1 MLNAI
6 YLQVPIDDDKSF
18 RLEPNQSL
26 AKRLSKSLH
35 ISKSN
40 IGHRTSI
47 RPHSLFSRHTRGSP
61 YISDMAARE
70 DLVHGWVSIDC
81 GRGTSDI
88 LWSCLATILLS
99 VWTVIHLPV
108 PCCSRFKEGK
118 RIAGEPSQSW
128 RNWVIRSGIVPAVIS
143 VIVPEFMTYMAM
155 VDLYAAW
162 VIQRQMKQMKWTLTH
177 AFFLNMGGFC
187 LETPSG
193 LRMQFDVNQLLSAIA
208 NSADWLR
215 QFEKVEEHHIN
226 DHAKSNPITKLIAC
240 GQALWLVTQIIARVH
255 QHKAVTLL
263 EVSTTAYAVC
273 ALTAYLAWWNK
284 PQNPTLPITISCSDK
299 ELPRQHSG
307 NLMYYNFESKKEY
320 VWAGRWINH
329 FSRTEGISYGR
340 VITFLGILCPAI
352 FGAIHVASWN
362 ILLLSHAE
370 QWLWRGSAL
379 YCCTAGTIFVLVPA
393 LIAICEYL
401 SLIREDT
408 FIIATYAVVVIS
420 SIYVIVRLYMITE
433 VFLSLRALPRSA
445 YEEVQWSSFIPHI

>member
-1 MLNAI
+1 
-6 YLQVPIDDDKSF
+6 
-18 RLEPNQSL
+18 
-26 AKRLSKSLH
+26 
-35 ISKSN
+35 
-40 IGHRTSI
+40 
-47 RPHSLFSRHTRGSP
+47 
-61 YISDMAARE
+61 MAARE
-70 DLVHGWVSIDC
+70 DLVHGWVSTDC

-108 PCCSRFKEGK
+108 PCCSRFEEGK
-118 RIAGEPSQSW
+118 LISGEPSQSW

-143 VIVPEFMTYMAM
+143 VIAPEFMTYMALR
-155 VDLYAAW
+155 DLYAAW
-162 VIQRQMKQMKWTLTH
+162 LIQRLMKQMKWTLTR
-177 AFFLNMGGFC
+177 AFFLHMGGFC

-215 QFEKVEEHHIN
+215 QLEKVEEHHIN

-240 GQALWLVTQIIARVH
+240 GQALWLVTQIISRVH

-284 PQNPTLPITISCSDK
+284 PQNPTLPITISCSDE
-299 ELPRQHSG
+299 ELPQQDKTM
-307 NLMYYNFESKKEY
+307 LMYYDFETKKEY
-320 VWAGRWINH
+320 VWAGRWFDH
-329 FSRTEGISYGR
+329 FFRKEGSIYAW
-340 VITFLGILCPAI
+340 VDTFLLGILCPAI

-362 ILLLSHAE
+362 IKLLSHAE

-393 LIAICEYL
+393 LIAIREYL
-401 SLIREDT
+401 SLIGEDISY
-408 FIIATYAVVVIS
+408 IIGTYALVVIP
-420 SIYVIVRLYMITE
+420 SIYVIVRLYMIAE